1 MIVKKQEE
9 VRQEEEPVEI
19 KDLKDAEISTKTQ
32 EGDINAEPV
41 INEVVEA
48 PVVKEPEIFTIVE
61 QSPEFPGGEQALY
74 KYLRDNINYPN
85 MERDND
91 IQGKVIVGFVVW
103 DDGSIR
109 NVEIKK
115 GVSPG
120 LDREAKRVIEGMPKW
135 KAGKQQGKA
144 VPCRYIVPVVFRL
157 Q

>member
-1 MIVKKQEE
+1 
-9 VRQEEEPVEI
+9 
-19 KDLKDAEISTKTQ
+19 
-32 EGDINAEPV
+32 EGDANAEPT
-41 INEVVEA
+41 INEPVVIDA

-61 QSPEFPGGEQALY
+61 QQPEFPGGEQSLY
-74 KYLRDNINYPN
+74 KYLRDNIQYPN

-91 IQGKVIVGFVVW
+91 IQGKVIVAFVVW

-109 NVEIKK
+109 NVEVKK

-120 LDREAKRVIEGMPKW
+120 LDKEAKRVIEKMPKW

-144 VPCRYIVPVVFRL
+144 VPCRYVIPVVFRL